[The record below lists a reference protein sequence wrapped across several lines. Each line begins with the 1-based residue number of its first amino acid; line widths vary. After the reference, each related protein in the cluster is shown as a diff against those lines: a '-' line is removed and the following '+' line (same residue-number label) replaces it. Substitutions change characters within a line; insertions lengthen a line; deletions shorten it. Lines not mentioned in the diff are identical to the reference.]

1 MPADVE
7 RALAQAREAVV
18 EMVRRGRLEEAIG
31 LVLDSLREALA
42 PLVKS
47 VVELRES
54 VAGLRDRMEELTT
67 DIGELREGLAELR
80 DRIGELTANV
90 NELRESVASL
100 ERSLREEVELRRR
113 LRGRVDELVGWKTEL
128 GVALGLAKWFSKKAP
143 EYEVMEWFRTGADV
157 LIEGR
162 GVLAAVEIT
171 RVPHVED
178 VDQLKN
184 GVGAI
189 KDAWGREPDVLVI
202 WSDSGVVPE
211 EVAEYATKR
220 GVRIVRGH
228 RELKRLLDGVA
239 EVGKARS

>member
-1 MPADVE
+1 MALKSLSPELSPWSAGLIRGYGSLLTGAPIMPADVE

-31 LVLDSLREALA
+31 LVLDSLREALT

-47 VVELRES
+47 VV
-54 VAGLRDRMEELTT
+54 
-67 DIGELREGLAELR
+67 
-80 DRIGELTANV
+80 
-90 NELRESVASL
+90 ELRESVASL

-113 LRGRVDELVGWKTEL
+113 LRGRVNELVGWKTEF

-178 VDQLKN
+178 VNQLKN

-211 EVAEYATKR
+211 EVAEYAAKR
-220 GVRIVRGH
+220 GVRVVRGH
-228 RELKRLLDGVA
+228 RELKRLLDEVA
-239 EVGKARS
+239 EAGKARS